1 MSAGFAGYF
10 FVLSSFRFFNEIDA
24 FIRLVHIDRI
34 NVSLRALFQHGA
46 QHLTEKK
53 NKKRRKKKKKI
64 SKQDKMTDS
73 NLKEVKATN
82 KDAYLK

>member
-24 FIRLVHIDRI
+24 FIRLVLIDRI

-53 NKKRRKKKKKI
+53 NKKRRKKKTI

>member
-10 FVLSSFRFFNEIDA
+10 FVLSSFRFFDEIEA

-34 NVSLRALFQHGA
+34 NVSTRALFQHGA
-46 QHLTEKK
+46 HHLTEKK
-53 NKKRRKKKKKI
+53 FKKEGKKN

-73 NLKEVKATN
+73 NLKVVKATN
-82 KDAYLK
+82 KDAY